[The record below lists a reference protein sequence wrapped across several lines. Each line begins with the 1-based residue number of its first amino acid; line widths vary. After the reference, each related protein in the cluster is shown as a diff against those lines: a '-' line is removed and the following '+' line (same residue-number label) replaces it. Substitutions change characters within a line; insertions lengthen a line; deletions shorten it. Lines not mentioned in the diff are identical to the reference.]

1 MLTDSQASARAF
13 FRNLLKVVGVFILLS
28 GFLSMWSA
36 LATFNALPESAR
48 PVGYGRDAVMPL
60 ILATFIGVIFW
71 KLGDLI
77 RR

>member
-1 MLTDSQASARAF
+1 MPIDPQASARAF
-13 FRNLLKVVGVFILLS
+13 FRNLLKVVGVLIILS
-28 GFLSMWSA
+28 GFLSMWST
-36 LATFNALPESAR
+36 LATFKALSESAR

-60 ILATFIGVIFW
+60 IVATFIGVILW